1 MLSQSFSLHDIVFES
16 CPMIWQ
22 YLIAAFRR
30 WSTFT
35 CMVQQ
40 NTALW
45 AIFLNLMFRG
55 RSSPNFFSLIEH
67 SGFSL
72 QKEWYVA
79 SIVFSRILKHTC
91 SLVPSLFLTNTV
103 AFLWGTTQEILL
115 LLSKL
120 MTLSVK
126 IGSNIVTPLLDFC
139 MKKYVF
145 NRLFRNCL
153 EQRRRCLEVSDSS
166 CSQGSTG
173 FSNTGSNYTPCG
185 IWCFYLLYFKLERIS
200 FGISS
205 DCEFITASC
214 IVRAEFRDWELITV
228 FITTAFFDGDFSQ
241 LMLSVISLTLL
252 RVVVE
257 RFLNGNLKFNMT
269 WNGEFWLFFLLV

>member
-1 MLSQSFSLHDIVFES
+1 
-16 CPMIWQ
+16 MIWQ

-30 WSTFT
+30 WSTFM

-45 AIFLNLMFRG
+45 AIFLNLLFRG

-79 SIVFSRILKHTC
+79 SIVFSRILKCTR

-103 AFLWGTTQEILL
+103 AFLWGTTREIL
-115 LLSKL
+115 S
-120 MTLSVK
+120 
-126 IGSNIVTPLLDFC
+126 LDFC

-145 NRLFRNCL
+145 EQLFRNCL
-153 EQRRRCLEVSDSS
+153 EQWRRCLEVSDSS

-173 FSNTGSNYTPCG
+173 FSNTGSNYTLVA
-185 IWCFYLLYFKLERIS
+185 FDVLSLLFFKLERIS

-214 IVRAEFRDWELITV
+214 IARAEFRDWELTTV
-228 FITTAFFDGDFSQ
+228 LIATAFFDSDFSQ

-252 RVVVE
+252 QVVVE
-257 RFLNGNLKFNMT
+257 RFLSGNSQSLIWSEMVNF
-269 WNGEFWLFFLLV
+269 GSFFSLCTAVLLV

>member
-1 MLSQSFSLHDIVFES
+1 
-16 CPMIWQ
+16 MIWQ

-103 AFLWGTTQEILL
+103 AFLWGTTREIL
-115 LLSKL
+115 S
-120 MTLSVK
+120 
-126 IGSNIVTPLLDFC
+126 LDFC

-145 NRLFRNCL
+145 EQLFRNCL

-173 FSNTGSNYTPCG
+173 FSNTGSNYTLVA
-185 IWCFYLLYFKLERIS
+185 FDVLSLLFFKLERIS

-214 IVRAEFRDWELITV
+214 IAGVEFRDWELTTV
-228 FITTAFFDGDFSQ
+228 LIAIAFFDSDFSQ

-252 RVVVE
+252 QVVVE
-257 RFLNGNLKFNMT
+257 RFLNGKLKFNLT
-269 WNGEFWLFFLLV
+269 SNSEFWLFFLFLRTAVLLA